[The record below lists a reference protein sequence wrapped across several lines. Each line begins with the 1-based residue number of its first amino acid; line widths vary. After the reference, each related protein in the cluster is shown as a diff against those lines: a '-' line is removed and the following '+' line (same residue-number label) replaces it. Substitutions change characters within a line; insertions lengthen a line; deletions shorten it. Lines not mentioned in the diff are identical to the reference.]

1 MHKNTSKQNPIASDV
16 HFSNSRDKKKRKLE
30 NIHQHNISCLR
41 NAGVHDFIKLNK
53 KNTHL
58 YTDLIEQG
66 EI

>member
-16 HFSNSRDKKKRKLE
+16 HFSNSSDKKKRKLE

-41 NAGVHDFIKLNK
+41 TTGVHDFIKLNK